1 MIEVHNLTKHY
12 GPITAIRDVSFTV
25 APGEIVGFLGPNGAG
40 KSTTMRILSCFMPAS
55 GGTAKVAGYDVFA
68 ESLEVRRRIGYLPE
82 NVPLYTDL
90 RVGPYLEFVAEI
102 KGVPRSD
109 RKRRVVEAMERCRIL
124 DVQNRLIGKL
134 SKGYRQ
140 RVGLA
145 QAIVSDPAVLI
156 LDEPTIG
163 LDPKQITEI
172 RDLIKSL
179 AGDHTVI
186 LSTHILPEVSMVCSS
201 VVIINK
207 GVIVAQGPI
216 DTLVEQFFPTARVE
230 VEIAAPS
237 PAAVREAL
245 RVIPG
250 VVSVSDVPGFD
261 GIGRYVV
268 ESSRGRDVRGE
279 VFRLAAQQ
287 RWDLRELRR
296 MGMTLEEVFLH
307 VVAGEQSEHAE
318 REDVVCDGGT
328 GAKLHRKVDRDR
340 SDEQQAGGEQDEQS
354 AYQEGGGELLSTV
367 ELADREL
374 GGAAIPPSKPQ
385 PVDRGHPAEN
395 ADVVAELS
403 RREKPDQRR
412 YRQQQAGGDVE
423 PLHERA
429 PTDG

>member
-1 MIEVHNLTKHY
+1 MIEVQNLTKHY
-12 GPITAIRDVSFTV
+12 GPVTAIRDVSFNV

-55 GGTAKVAGYDVFA
+55 GGSAKVAGYDVFRD
-68 ESLEVRRRIGYLPE
+68 SLEVRRRIGYLPE

-90 RVGPYLEFVAEI
+90 RVAPYLEFVAEA
-102 KGVPRSD
+102 KGVPRGD
-109 RKRRVVEAMERCRIL
+109 RKKRVADAMERCRVA

-172 RDLIKSL
+172 RQLIKSL

-186 LSTHILPEVSMVCSS
+186 LSTHILPEVSMVCAS

-207 GVIVAQGPI
+207 GMIVAQGPI
-216 DTLVEQFFPTARVE
+216 DSLVEQFFPTARVE
-230 VEIAAPS
+230 VEIAGP
-237 PAAVREAL
+237 PPGAVRDAL
-245 RVIPG
+245 RLIPG
-250 VVSVSDVPGFD
+250 VVAVSDLPSSD
-261 GIGRYVV
+261 GIGRYMV

-279 VFRLAAQQ
+279 VFLLAAQR

-307 VVAGEQSEHAE
+307 VVAGEQ
-318 REDVVCDGGT
+318 T
-328 GAKLHRKVDRDR
+328 GPEEIA
-340 SDEQQAGGEQDEQS
+340 
-354 AYQEGGGELLSTV
+354 
-367 ELADREL
+367 
-374 GGAAIPPSKPQ
+374 
-385 PVDRGHPAEN
+385 
-395 ADVVAELS
+395 
-403 RREKPDQRR
+403 
-412 YRQQQAGGDVE
+412 
-423 PLHERA
+423 
-429 PTDG
+429 